1 MVEGIEF
8 RRRGIRAVRST
19 NTKPEMKVRRMLHAQ
34 GYRYRLHKPDLP
46 GSPDLAF
53 PARKKAIFVN
63 GCFWHGHSCKNG
75 ARTPKNNTA
84 YWNPKITRNIERDAE
99 NLKKLAELG
108 WKTLTAWECETKGD
122 AERLRERLTRF
133 LG

>member
-1 MVEGIEF
+1 MAETVEL
-8 RRRGIRAVRST
+8 RRRVMQAVRSK

-46 GSPDLAF
+46 GSPDIAF
-53 PARKKAIFVN
+53 PARRKVIFVN

-75 ARTPKNNTA
+75 ARMPKTNVD
-84 YWNPKITRNIERDAE
+84 YWRSKIARNVERETE
-99 NLKKLAELG
+99 NLNSLAELG
-108 WKTLTAWECETKGD
+108 WTTFTVWECEIKADLEGLRD
-122 AERLRERLTRF
+122 RLERF